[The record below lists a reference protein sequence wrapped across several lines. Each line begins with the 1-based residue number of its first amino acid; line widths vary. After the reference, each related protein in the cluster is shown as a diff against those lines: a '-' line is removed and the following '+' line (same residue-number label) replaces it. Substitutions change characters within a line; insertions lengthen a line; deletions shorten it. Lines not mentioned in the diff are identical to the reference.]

1 MVGVLR
7 WTLIGAGVAALVL
20 GLMLWSGRGYA
31 LVNLHMVLGVVM
43 VVALWV
49 LAGLA
54 LGRGTQRGLAVAA
67 LVWGLLTPLVGFW
80 QIRLLPGEY
89 HIVVQLVHLL
99 LGVGAV
105 AIGNRLAT
113 GLPKLLESR
122 ASR

>member
-7 WTLIGAGVAALVL
+7 WTLVGAGVAALVL
-20 GLMLWSGRGYA
+20 GLVLWSGRGYT
-31 LVNLHMVLGVVM
+31 LVNLHMILGVVV

-54 LGRGTQRGLAVAA
+54 LGGGTQRGLAVTA

-80 QIRLLPGEY
+80 QTRLLPGEY
-89 HIVVQLVHLL
+89 HIVIQLAHLL
-99 LGVGAV
+99 LGVGAI